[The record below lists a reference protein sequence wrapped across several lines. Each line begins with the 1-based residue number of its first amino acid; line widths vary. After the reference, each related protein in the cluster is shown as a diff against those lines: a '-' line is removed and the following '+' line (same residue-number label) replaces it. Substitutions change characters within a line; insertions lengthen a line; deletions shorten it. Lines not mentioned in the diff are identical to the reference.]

1 MNVLL
6 RVPQH
11 SMLRA
16 GMSAER
22 AAALQRAQKNSAP
35 HFVTK
40 RVADPNM
47 IPMLVAAGVE
57 FGAVKVRSLV
67 PSTLFLCVSMLLHA
81 ELSESLHSLHL
92 HHS

>member
-1 MNVLL
+1 MCIAMSAYN
-6 RVPQH
+6 
-11 SMLRA
+11 SMACA

-22 AAALQRAQKNSAP
+22 TAALQRAQKNSPP

-57 FGAVKVRSLV
+57 FGAVKVCSHVSPPCRSVLAMQSV
-67 PSTLFLCVSMLLHA
+67 PA
-81 ELSESLHSLHL
+81 
-92 HHS
+92 

>member
-1 MNVLL
+1 M
-6 RVPQH
+6 RD
-11 SMLRA
+11 A

-22 AAALQRAQKNSAP
+22 TAALQRAHRSAPP

-57 FGAVKVRSLV
+57 FGAVKVAPLLPIPLACSCGNETEGTAQEESLC
-67 PSTLFLCVSMLLHA
+67 SA
-81 ELSESLHSLHL
+81 ELAAVRG
-92 HHS
+92 

>member
-1 MNVLL
+1 MQLVSSGGNV
-6 RVPQH
+6 
-11 SMLRA
+11 A

-22 AAALQRAQKNSAP
+22 TAALQRAQKNSPP

-57 FGAVKVRSLV
+57 FGAVKVCTAGCITLLCCL
-67 PSTLFLCVSMLLHA
+67 PSGGLTAIYA
-81 ELSESLHSLHL
+81 EPSSPFK
-92 HHS
+92 

>member
-1 MNVLL
+1 M
-6 RVPQH
+6 
-11 SMLRA
+11 A

-22 AAALQRAQKNSAP
+22 AAALQRAHKSAPP

-57 FGAVKVRSLV
+57 FGAVKVLSL
-67 PSTLFLCVSMLLHA
+67 LLHPSCWYGDDKTEGA
-81 ELSESLHSLHL
+81 GERRARAVRG
-92 HHS
+92 

>member
-1 MNVLL
+1 M
-6 RVPQH
+6 
-11 SMLRA
+11 A

-22 AAALQRAQKNSAP
+22 AAALQQAHKSAPP

-57 FGAVKVRSLV
+57 FGAVKVLSL
-67 PSTLFLCVSMLLHA
+67 LLHP
-81 ELSESLHSLHL
+81 SCWHGGRQG
-92 HHS
+92 